1 MTLRDEVLEALRVHG
16 SMDDDQL
23 GGLLQ
28 RNRHYVNA
36 VCRRLVDN
44 GLARRVQGP
53 DGKLVTELVSD
64 LPPTPAGSLALT
76 DASRTVRSPRQ
87 PRQPRQLR
95 ARKNVEALVSTFDD
109 AVRRFEASNAF
120 PGPSLYFHV
129 QAIARRRRASSIDQ
143 LFEDDRF
150 WEYVYAVLP
159 AWGMHRMG
167 AQAAK
172 VGEFHAMVDSFDAQ
186 RDALAELFEQRLT
199 LVESGDRS
207 DLAESIW
214 NVIANL
220 SVSTSRTRIVA
231 GSKALHHVLPDLVA
245 PIDRQYTFR
254 FFTGQKSI
262 AHGDRAAFLEWFPL
276 LCEVAAR
283 CARQIEEALQREGFM
298 ATGEAK
304 VVDNAIIGFMQADAG

>member
-16 SMDDDQL
+16 PMDDDQL

-36 VCRRLVDN
+36 VCRRLVDS

-64 LPPTPAGSLALT
+64 PPPTPAGSLALT

-87 PRQPRQLR
+87 PRQLR
-95 ARKNVEALVSTFDD
+95 ARNNVEALVSTFDD

-120 PGPSLYFHV
+120 PGPSLYFHE
-129 QAIARRRRASSIDQ
+129 QAITRRRKASSIDQ
-143 LFEDDRF
+143 LLDDDRF

-172 VGEFHAMVDSFDAQ
+172 VGEFHAMVDSFGAQ

-254 FFTGQKSI
+254 FFTGQKNI
-262 AHGDRAAFLEWFPL
+262 AHGGRAAFLEWFPL
-276 LCEVAAR
+276 LCEVADR
-283 CARQIEEALQREGFM
+283 CRRQIEEALQREGFM
-298 ATGEAK
+298 ATSEAK
-304 VVDNAIIGFMQADAG
+304 VVDNAIIGFMQANDG